1 LRAAAG
7 KKPEDDH
14 PKIGGAMATEENEA
28 IVRRF
33 VEEVMNGG
41 NLDAAEELIAPDHVN
56 HDPTAPE
63 VPTGPEGI
71 KQLIGMY
78 RSAFPDIRFET
89 GEMISDGGTVAHRWT
104 FTGTHEGEM
113 MDVEPT
119 GNRVKVSGVEMNH
132 VEDGRITA
140 SWTVSDAMGLMKQL
154 GAL

>member
-1 LRAAAG
+1 
-7 KKPEDDH
+7 
-14 PKIGGAMATEENEA
+14 MATEENEA
-28 IVRRF
+28 IVHRF

-41 NLDAAEELIAPDHVN
+41 NLDAAEDLIAPDHVN

-63 VPTGPEGI
+63 VPPGPEGI

-89 GEMISDGGTVAHRWT
+89 GEMISDGATVAHRWT
-104 FTGTHEGEM
+104 FTGPHEGEM
-113 MDVEPT
+113 MGGEPIGMRVE
-119 GNRVKVSGVEMNH
+119 VSGVEMNH

-140 SWTVSDAMGLMKQL
+140 SWTVSDAMGLMRQL